1 MPRTVIDPD
10 AEVVTLINDFT
21 VDKDRQRELVEI
33 LVAATEQ
40 VMRHRPGFVS
50 ANIHASLDGT
60 HVVNYDP
67 WVSVDAFQSMLADPA
82 CREHMDAA
90 RAIADAAPRL
100 YTVESVHPG

>member
-10 AEVVTLINDFT
+10 ADVVTLINDFT
-21 VDKDRQRELVEI
+21 VDQERQRELVEI

-60 HVVNYDP
+60 HVVNY
-67 WVSVDAFQSMLADPA
+67 A
-82 CREHMDAA
+82 
-90 RAIADAAPRL
+90 
-100 YTVESVHPG
+100 